1 MCLSFFF
8 FLKFFCSTHTT
19 VERTCQVVSLW
30 KLGRG
35 DLFNLA
41 CRWSD
46 KAPGRRP
53 ALRSHEAG
61 DWCCLADNLPL
72 DEELQ
77 VERGRKRRAA
87 QSGDQTFSC
96 GSRPKPP
103 STTAAPGWNQFYLYQ
118 RPSSVSRN
126 PHVAEQPGEKL
137 MCSPI
142 MKWCTAKN
150 KFKKVACLSPTAVQ
164 RC

>member
-1 MCLSFFF
+1 MSFFLFFF
-8 FLKFFCSTHTT
+8 FWSFFVHHMTT
-19 VERTCQVVSLW
+19 VKRTCQVVSLW

-61 DWCCLADNLPL
+61 DGCCLADNPPL
-72 DEELQ
+72 DEEPQ
-77 VERGRKRRAA
+77 VEGGRSRRAA
-87 QSGDQTFSC
+87 PSGDQTFSC
-96 GSRPKPP
+96 GSRPRPP

-118 RPSSVSRN
+118 CPSSVSRN

-142 MKWCTAKN
+142 MKWHTAK
-150 KFKKVACLSPTAVQ
+150 K
-164 RC
+164 

>member
-1 MCLSFFF
+1 MV
-8 FLKFFCSTHTT
+8 K
-19 VERTCQVVSLW
+19 RTCQVVSLW

-46 KAPGRRP
+46 KAPGRGP

-61 DWCCLADNLPL
+61 DWCCLADELPL

-77 VERGRKRRAA
+77 VERLR
-87 QSGDQTFSC
+87 DQTFSC
-96 GSRPKPP
+96 GSRPRPP
-103 STTAAPGWNQFYLYQ
+103 TMKAAPGWNQFYLYQ

-126 PHVAEQPGEKL
+126 PHAAEQPGEKL

-142 MKWCTAKN
+142 MKRYAAK
-150 KFKKVACLSPTAVQ
+150 KISLKRLPACLPRQCSTVNLLSGV
-164 RC
+164 